1 MLADFALTLN
11 NSLSMNGLSNSF
23 LVSCG
28 FSLKLLWDEI
38 DGSLLRAHEH
48 LLWVHVSPI
57 PLPVPAVGEHTR
69 TCTPTTVVWD
79 GMSHLWI
86 QLC

>member
-11 NSLSMNGLSNSF
+11 NSLSMNRLSNSF
-23 LVSCG
+23 LVLCG
-28 FSLKLLWDEI
+28 FSLKPLWDEI
-38 DGSLLRAHEH
+38 DGSFLQA
-48 LLWVHVSPI
+48 
-57 PLPVPAVGEHTR
+57 LPVGPRQPHTPLYGVGEHTR
-69 TCTPTTVVWD
+69 TCTPATVVWD